1 MYLLCIKNYNI
12 YIKKFLY
19 EKHGKCII
27 KMPYANTIKVKGGL
41 RMDKKELWE
50 KAGSE
55 LRNLRKGTGLSV
67 FKVGRAIGVSG
78 SYISQ
83 FERGSCAPSEP
94 TLIALGQ
101 LYGVDQ
107 KQLFSLYNR
116 LPNDEIDVIM
126 QYPELRQ
133 LFIDVTKD
141 KNFNPEKMSKV
152 IEEFKTM
159 AKEYYNKGD

>member
-1 MYLLCIKNYNI
+1 M
-12 YIKKFLY
+12 
-19 EKHGKCII
+19 
-27 KMPYANTIKVKGGL
+27 
-41 RMDKKELWE
+41 
-50 KAGSE
+50 
-55 LRNLRKGTGLSV
+55 
-67 FKVGRAIGVSG
+67 
-78 SYISQ
+78 
-83 FERGSCAPSEP
+83 
-94 TLIALGQ
+94 
-101 LYGVDQ
+101 DQ

-159 AKEYYNKGD
+159 AKEYYTKGD